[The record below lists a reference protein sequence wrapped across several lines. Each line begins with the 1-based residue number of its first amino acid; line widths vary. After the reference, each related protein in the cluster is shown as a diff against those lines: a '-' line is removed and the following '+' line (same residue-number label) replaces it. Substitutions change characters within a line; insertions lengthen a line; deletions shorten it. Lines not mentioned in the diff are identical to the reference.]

1 MKDTPTKAIRVKVR
15 QTLVNYRKPA
25 SFIIKETYPLPPY
38 STVVGMV
45 HNACGFTEYHPM
57 QVSVQGTCRGVTSDM
72 YTRYSFGNQKY
83 EEGRHSMRVP
93 GEGADMGI
101 YRGIA
106 YTELLC
112 DVELVLHIVPEKEED
127 FPVILDGLRNPGI
140 YLALGRHEDVAD
152 ITEVEEVKLSMC
164 EGMQGDCEMYI
175 PQSLLADSDN
185 ENVSG
190 TRYILGKE
198 YLIDPKTRIRRWKEK
213 IPVQLVG
220 SGTYLYDFLSDGEYP
235 VALG

>member
-1 MKDTPTKAIRVKVR
+1 MDATPTKAIRLKVR

-25 SFIIKETYPLPPY
+25 SFIIKETFPLPPY

-57 QVSVQGTCRGVTSDM
+57 RVRVQGTSRGITSDM

-83 EEGRHSMRVP
+83 DATRHNMKVTS
-93 GEGADMGI
+93 GDATLGL

-112 DVELVLHIVPEKEED
+112 DVELVLHIVPENEAE
-127 FPVILDGLRNPGI
+127 FETILSGLRNPQV

-152 ITEVEEVKLSMC
+152 IVAVEEVALRTEEEPLTAHNIYVPLALL
-164 EGMQGDCEMYI
+164 EGTENE
-175 PQSLLADSDN
+175 SL
-185 ENVSG
+185 SG
-190 TRYILGKE
+190 TRYLLGKE
-198 YLIDPKTRIRRWKEK
+198 YSIDAKSKIRRWKEK
-213 IPVQLVG
+213 IPVQIVG
-220 SGTYLYDFLSDGEYP
+220 KGTIFYDFLSDGEYP